1 MPSLSCQNR
10 WSKWLNFLLC
20 FTSLLSV
27 ILSPCLSES
36 WSFIVLI
43 ASHHHFK
50 NHWYTFNQLNKRAI
64 KLDLICRLFP
74 IQQKAGRSLPASDW
88 SKQFCLQRLD
98 IGCHPAHHR
107 NPRHFSWV
115 QTERRFWFTRRCS
128 EGFRRQVPSY
138 FQIYHATMQPMIF
151 FPFLFKN

>member
-10 WSKWLNFLLC
+10 RSKWLNFLLC
-20 FTSLLSV
+20 FTSLLSI

-36 WSFIVLI
+36 WSYIVLI
-43 ASHHHFK
+43 ALLPTTILKIIDTH
-50 NHWYTFNQLNKRAI
+50 YTFNQLNKLAI

-74 IQQKAGRSLPASDW
+74 KQQKAGRSLPASDW

-98 IGCHPAHHR
+98 IGCHPAYHR

-115 QTERRFWFTRRCS
+115 QTKRRFWFTSRCS

-151 FPFLFKN
+151 SL